1 MVGMVFPGVF
11 VRYMIAIPSTLSK
24 ILDVVAAKFRE
35 PNTVKLILKQGSC
48 SFCEDRTYAYT
59 LSFICSCIK
68 TYLNSC
74 LIAEHVQGPEKCY
87 QTIATH

>member
-48 SFCEDRTYAYT
+48 SFCEDRTSAYT

-68 TYLNSC
+68 TYLNSY
-74 LIAEHVQGPEKCY
+74 V
-87 QTIATH
+87 